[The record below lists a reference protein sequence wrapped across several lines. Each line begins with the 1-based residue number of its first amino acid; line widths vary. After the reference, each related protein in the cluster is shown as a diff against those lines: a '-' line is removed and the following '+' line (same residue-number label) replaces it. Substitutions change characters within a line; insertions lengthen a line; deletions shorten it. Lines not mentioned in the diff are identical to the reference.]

1 MRPAILTVLAIVDAP
16 HVAQLFSRVFST
28 PDDRILVATTLPEGL
43 TLAASE
49 KPDLAFVDVSLGHN
63 AGLALV
69 HHVRAV
75 APNATVFAL
84 ASEAALHIGAQ
95 AVALGGAGL
104 ILMPPSGDELLSAAS
119 EVRARIASVKER
131 RSLAD
136 QADFARRAAESAVR
150 IAALAECADRRDA
163 CKRLAHIFAD
173 TARAPSVAVYIPAS
187 EGSSELIQAGL
198 VGDIPNAPTFSDE
211 MGLVTFARRDEC
223 EVVPLTLRQL
233 AEGHIIVKGFP
244 ADDIGTNNRLAMELM
259 AGQAATTL
267 ALLGERERSTR
278 GAIKDLT
285 TSAYTFAYF
294 VDIAGREIDKARRY
308 GRRFALATVAV
319 DETSSSAPTD
329 LAEVILSAVR
339 DTDVLARVDEQE
351 FYLLMP
357 ETGGVGAQ
365 SCRRRVLQAA
375 AARAGR
381 GGVGAD
387 LPSGLTIGVATYPHD
402 GTDLSRLLRAAKR
415 RAEMSK
421 GSVVRSLNLE
431 GLGLSSLVNELM
443 VRSRRGASEPN
454 FEGARPIDLSLRDA
468 VDLAISAVSEAMRG
482 GPTFVA
488 VAHHPE
494 LGLSSSVRAHLGH
507 EREDLSLHILDLR
520 AAEGCEDLQVLT
532 VIAEHGA
539 YLLVGRSDG
548 VGLRGLHGSDPI
560 LVDLIT
566 LRSGQTAGV
575 RLLD

>member
-1 MRPAILTVLAIVDAP
+1 MTARLTVLAIVDAQP
-16 HVAQLFSRVFST
+16 IVQLFSRVFGS
-28 PDDRILVATTLPEGL
+28 PDDHVLIATSLAEGL
-43 TLAASE
+43 SLAAAVA
-49 KPDLAFVDVSLGHN
+49 PDLAFVDVSLGHN

-69 HHVRAV
+69 HHLRAV
-75 APNATVFAL
+75 APNATVYAL
-84 ASEAALHIGAQ
+84 ASETSLHIGAQ

-104 ILMPPSGDELLSAAS
+104 IMMPPSGDELLSAAAN
-119 EVRARIASVKER
+119 VRARLAAASER
-131 RSLAD
+131 QMLEH
-136 QADFARRAAESAVR
+136 QAEFARRAAEAATR
-150 IAALAECADRRDA
+150 IAALAECTDRRDA
-163 CKRLAHIFAD
+163 ARKLAYVFTDMSGAEG
-173 TARAPSVAVYIPAS
+173 AAVYVPAS
-187 EGSSELIQAGL
+187 EGSSELVQSG
-198 VGDIPNAPTFSDE
+198 VSGKVPGSPTFADE
-211 MGLVTFARRDEC
+211 MGLVTFARQNGC
-223 EVVPLTLRQL
+223 EVIPLTVRQL
-233 AEGHIIVKGFP
+233 SEGHVLLHG
-244 ADDIGTNNRLAMELM
+244 LASQWGVSERTSAELM

-278 GAIKDLT
+278 GAIKDQT

-308 GRRFALATVAV
+308 GRRFALATIAL
-319 DETSSSAPTD
+319 DENATSAPTD

-365 SCRRRVLQAA
+365 SCRRRVLSSAA
-375 AARAGR
+375 TRAGR
-381 GGVGAD
+381 PGTSGV
-387 LPSGLTIGVATYPHD
+387 PPGLTIGVSTYPHD
-402 GTDLSRLLRAAKR
+402 GTDLSKLLRAAKR
-415 RAEMSK
+415 RAETSRR
-421 GSVVRSLNLE
+421 SVVRSMKLE
-431 GLGLSSLVNELM
+431 GVPLPTLIDDLM
-443 VRSRRGASEPN
+443 ARAASATE
-454 FEGARPIDLSLRDA
+454 FEGARPIELSLRHA
-468 VDLAISAVSEAMRG
+468 IDLALSAVTEAMRG

-507 EREDLSLHILDLR
+507 EREGISLHILDLR
-520 AAEGCEDLQVLT
+520 AAAGCEDLQVLT

-548 VGLRGLHGSDPI
+548 TGMRGVHGSDPI

>member
-1 MRPAILTVLAIVDAP
+1 LRPAILTVLAIVDAP
-16 HVAQLFSRVFST
+16 PVAQLFSRVFST
-28 PDDRILVATTLPEGL
+28 PDDRILVARTLPEGL

-69 HHVRAV
+69 HHLRAV

-119 EVRARIASVKER
+119 EVRARLASVTER
-131 RSLAD
+131 ENLAH

-163 CKRLAHIFAD
+163 AKRLAQIFAE
-173 TARAPSVAVYIPAS
+173 TARAKSAAVYIPAS

-198 VGDIPNAPTFSDE
+198 VGNIPNAPTFSDE

-223 EVVPLTLRQL
+223 EVVPLVLRQL
-233 AEGHIIVKGFP
+233 AEGHVLLNGL
-244 ADDIGTNNRLAMELM
+244 AAEIGSDQRFAMELM

-308 GRRFALATVAV
+308 GRRFALATVAI
-319 DETSSSAPTD
+319 DETSTSAPTD

-375 AARAGR
+375 AARASR
-381 GGVGAD
+381 GGLGGD
-387 LPSGLTIGVATYPHD
+387 LPAGLTIGVATYPHD

-415 RAEMSK
+415 RAEMSR
-421 GSVVRSLNLE
+421 GSVVRSINLE

-443 VRSRRGASEPN
+443 LRSRRGAAEPN

>member
-1 MRPAILTVLAIVDAP
+1 LKSAPLSILAIVDAKP
-16 HVAQLFSRVFST
+16 VAELFSRVFAS
-28 PDDRILVATTLPEGL
+28 PDDNVTVASSLAEGL
-43 TLAASE
+43 SLAASQSL
-49 KPDLAFVDVSLGHN
+49 DLAFVDVSLGHN

-69 HHVRAV
+69 HHLRAV
-75 APNATVFAL
+75 APGAMIYAL
-84 ASEAALHIGAQ
+84 ANEASLKIGAQ
-95 AVALGGAGL
+95 AVALGGSGL
-104 ILMPPSGDELLSAAS
+104 IMMPPSGDELLSAAA
-119 EVRARIASVKER
+119 EARARLAAAREKQTLEER
-131 RSLAD
+131 AE
-136 QADFARRAAESAVR
+136 FTRRAAEAAGR
-150 IAALAECADRRDA
+150 IAGLAECADRREA
-163 CKRLAHIFAD
+163 ARKLAVILAEMSGAG
-173 TARAPSVAVYIPAS
+173 TSIVYVPAS
-187 EGSSELIQAGL
+187 EGSSELVQCGL
-198 VGDIPNAPTFSDE
+198 HGEMANAPSFADE
-211 MGLVTFARRDEC
+211 MGLLMFARQSGC
-223 EVVPLTLRQL
+223 EVVPLSVRHIS
-233 AEGHIIVKGFP
+233 EGHVLL
-244 ADDIGTNNRLAMELM
+244 ARLPTEWGPPERSSCELM

-267 ALLGERERSTR
+267 ALIGERERSTR

-308 GRRFALATVAV
+308 GRRFALATIAL
-319 DETSSSAPTD
+319 DEEHGKSASASTD
-329 LAEVILSAVR
+329 LAEVILGVVR
-339 DTDVLARVDEQE
+339 DTDVLARVDERE

-365 SCRRRVLQAA
+365 SCRRRVLQSA

-381 GGVGAD
+381 PGMWGVPAD
-387 LPSGLTIGVATYPHD
+387 LTIGVSTYPHD

-421 GSVVRSLNLE
+421 RSIVRSINDGRALS
-431 GLGLSSLVNELM
+431 GLVDDLM
-443 VRSRRGASEPN
+443 RRSAASTGEPD
-454 FEGARPIDLSLRDA
+454 FEGARPIELSLRDA
-468 VDLAISAVSEAMRG
+468 IDLAVSAVTEAMRG

-507 EREDLSLHILDLR
+507 EREGLSLHILDLR
-520 AAEGCEDLQVLT
+520 GAEGCEDLQVLT

-548 VGLRGLHGSDPI
+548 VGMRGVHGSDPI

>member
-1 MRPAILTVLAIVDAP
+1 MLTVLAIVDSP
-16 HVAQLFSRVFST
+16 SVGQLFSRVFST

-84 ASEAALHIGAQ
+84 ATEAALHIGAQ

-104 ILMPPSGDELLSAAS
+104 IIMPPSGDELLSAAA
-119 EVRARIASVKER
+119 EVRARLASVSER
-131 RSLAD
+131 KSLAH

-150 IAALAECADRRDA
+150 IAALAECSDRRDSA
-163 CKRLAHIFAD
+163 KRLAQIFAD
-173 TARAPSVAVYIPAS
+173 TAGAKSAALYMPAS
-187 EGSSELIQAGL
+187 EGSSELIQAGI
-198 VGDIPNAPTFSDE
+198 VGSIPNSPTFADE
-211 MGLVTFARRDEC
+211 MGLVTFAHRDEC
-223 EVVPLTLRQL
+223 EVVPLSLRQL
-233 AEGHIIVKGFP
+233 AEGHVLLQGLS
-244 ADDIGTNNRLAMELM
+244 ATLGTQERLALELM

-308 GRRFALATVAV
+308 GRRFALATVAL
-319 DETSSSAPTD
+319 DENSKSAPTD

-365 SCRRRVLQAA
+365 SCRRRVLQSAA
-375 AARAGR
+375 QRAGR
-381 GGVGAD
+381 GGVGGD
-387 LPSGLTIGVATYPHD
+387 LPAGLTIGVSTYPHD

-415 RAEMSK
+415 RAEMSR
-421 GSVVRSLNLE
+421 GSVVRTLNLD

-443 VRSRRGASEPN
+443 VRSRRGGAAEPN
-454 FEGARPIDLSLRDA
+454 FEGARPIDLSLREA
-468 VDLAISAVSEAMRG
+468 VDLAISAVTEAMRG

>member
-1 MRPAILTVLAIVDAP
+1 MLTVLAIVDSP
-16 HVAQLFSRVFST
+16 PIGQLFSRVFST
-28 PDDRILVATTLPEGL
+28 PDDRILVATTLAEGL
-43 TLAASE
+43 TLAAAE

-84 ASEAALHIGAQ
+84 ATEAALHIGAQ

-104 ILMPPSGDELLSAAS
+104 IIMPPSGDELLSAAA
-119 EVRARIASVKER
+119 EVRARLASVSER
-131 RSLAD
+131 KSLAH

-150 IAALAECADRRDA
+150 IAALAECSDRRDA
-163 CKRLAHIFAD
+163 AKRLAQIFAD
-173 TARAPSVAVYIPAS
+173 TAGAKSAALYMPAS
-187 EGSSELIQAGL
+187 EGSTELIQAGL
-198 VGDIPNAPTFSDE
+198 VGNIPNAPTFADE

-233 AEGHIIVKGFP
+233 AEGHVLLQGFS
-244 ADDIGTNNRLAMELM
+244 AALGTHERLAMELM
-259 AGQAATTL
+259 AGQSATTL

-308 GRRFALATVAV
+308 GRRFALATVAL
-319 DETSSSAPTD
+319 DENSTSAPTD

-365 SCRRRVLQAA
+365 SCRRRVLQSA

-381 GGVGAD
+381 GGVGGD
-387 LPSGLTIGVATYPHD
+387 LPAGLTIGVSTYPHD

-415 RAEMSK
+415 RAEMSR
-421 GSVVRSLNLE
+421 GSVVRSINLD

-443 VRSRRGASEPN
+443 VRSRRGATEPN
-454 FEGARPIDLSLRDA
+454 YEGARPIDLSLREA

>member
-1 MRPAILTVLAIVDAP
+1 M
-16 HVAQLFSRVFST
+16 
-28 PDDRILVATTLPEGL
+28 
-43 TLAASE
+43 
-49 KPDLAFVDVSLGHN
+49 
-63 AGLALV
+63 
-69 HHVRAV
+69 
-75 APNATVFAL
+75 
-84 ASEAALHIGAQ
+84 
-95 AVALGGAGL
+95 
-104 ILMPPSGDELLSAAS
+104 
-119 EVRARIASVKER
+119 
-131 RSLAD
+131 
-136 QADFARRAAESAVR
+136 
-150 IAALAECADRRDA
+150 
-163 CKRLAHIFAD
+163 
-173 TARAPSVAVYIPAS
+173 PAS
-187 EGSSELIQAGL
+187 EGSSELVQAGM
-198 VGDIPNAPTFSDE
+198 VGNIPNAPTFADE

-223 EVVPLTLRQL
+223 EVVPLALRQL
-233 AEGHIIVKGFP
+233 SEGHVILQG
-244 ADDIGTNNRLAMELM
+244 LAANLAGQDRFAMDLM

-278 GAIKDLT
+278 GAIKDMT

-308 GRRFALATVAV
+308 GRRFALATVAL
-319 DETSSSAPTD
+319 DENSTSAPTD

-375 AARAGR
+375 ASRAGR
-381 GGVGAD
+381 GGIGSD
-387 LPSGLTIGVATYPHD
+387 LPSGLTVGVATYPHD

-415 RAEMSK
+415 RAEMSRS
-421 GSVVRSLNLE
+421 SVVRSINIE

-443 VRSRRGASEPN
+443 VRSRRGGTEPN

-468 VDLAISAVSEAMRG
+468 VDLAVSAVTEALRG